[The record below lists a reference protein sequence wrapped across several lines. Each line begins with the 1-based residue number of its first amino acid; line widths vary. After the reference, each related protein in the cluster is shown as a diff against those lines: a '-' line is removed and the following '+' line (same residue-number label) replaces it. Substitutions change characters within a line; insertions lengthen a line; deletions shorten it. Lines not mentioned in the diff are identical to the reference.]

1 MAKGEE
7 YDKYRY
13 LELWI
18 ESWLYDK
25 SDPEVKIQPTTNK
38 YPYEGDFPF
47 DNERKEWRSETL
59 NIIIARLTQ
68 AMINEFTN
76 RGITRPA
83 GENTGSIDWAYEII
97 SVSFDYT
104 PGCAEADITLYKEV
118 QKRLVGYKQQI
129 QTLEIRRDELLLIKE
144 RTDAEINELRDI
156 RNKLERLFRIERG
169 DIEQLDRLKEKC
181 PGIEEYK

>member
-1 MAKGEE
+1 MAIGEI
-7 YDKYRY
+7 YDKRRY

-25 SDPEVKIQPTTNK
+25 SDPEVRIQPITNK

-47 DNERKEWRSETL
+47 DNDRNTWLSETYA
-59 NIIIARLTQ
+59 IIIARLTQ
-68 AMINEFTN
+68 AMINEFGN
-76 RGITRPA
+76 RGIKKPA
-83 GENTGSIDWAYEII
+83 GENIGSIDWAFEIR
-97 SVSFDYT
+97 SASFDYT
-104 PGCAEADITLYKEV
+104 PGCAEADITLYKEI

-129 QTLEIRRDELLLIKE
+129 QTLEIRRDELLSIKE

-169 DIEQLDRLKEKC
+169 DIEQLDRLKERC